1 MNLEET
7 KKIIDK
13 LDVNKL
19 QNSESMLEI
28 ISANQLDVL
37 KIVINK
43 IQESKLFYDKELL
56 EFKKSLGKILS
67 KTIESDNIEAAKC
80 LIKAGANLNVPDE
93 NELLPLHY
101 AITKN
106 LPVLCNLLI
115 EKGADQD
122 WEKGVSVTP
131 RFMGQISEN
140 SIIN

>member
-101 AITKN
+101 IAK
-106 LPVLCNLLI
+106 LL
-115 EKGADQD
+115 
-122 WEKGVSVTP
+122 
-131 RFMGQISEN
+131 
-140 SIIN
+140 